1 MLQWIMVFKSLFKFL
16 LSIFLDIFPEVELL
30 DHMVILFLSF
40 WGITLLF
47 SIAVTL
53 YYIPSTSIQVY
64 SIQVYTSIQVL
75 ISLYI
80 LTTIFYFL

>member
-64 SIQVYTSIQVL
+64 SIQVYTSIQVP